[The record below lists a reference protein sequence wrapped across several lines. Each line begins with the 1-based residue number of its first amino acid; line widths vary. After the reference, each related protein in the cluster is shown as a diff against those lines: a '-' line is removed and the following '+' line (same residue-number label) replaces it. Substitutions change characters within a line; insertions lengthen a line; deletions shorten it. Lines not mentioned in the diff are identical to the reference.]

1 MMDCTDVVLH
11 VQPSSGET
19 ITDRSGD
26 NNVITLVGD
35 TTVDNSA
42 TLFGGDTI
50 NFDGAGDYLKVGDN
64 TTYSYLHDGT
74 TDYTVEC
81 WVNFSTISSGA
92 NPIIGTAGNSG
103 TVGFSLY
110 YAGISNNNNEWRAII
125 WRGSLNVAVARV
137 DIPGVP
143 ETNRWYHVAAVH
155 TNNTF
160 YFYID
165 GVLGGSDSGSN
176 YSTSSSFRELRIGA
190 FEAGSGIFI
199 YSDCQIQDIRI
210 SKKAVYTSNF
220 TPPTSLLPLCV
231 TRSSTTT
238 VIDTGSGYTSP
249 GTDVPTTGGSGTG
262 LKDPTITD
270 DGTGYQD
277 GDVVDIPGGTEPAKV
292 VITTYTQPPAGTDT
306 DSILYKIG
314 RSIKTSE
321 SLSLSAISGASIS
334 EIDGGTYQ

>member
-199 YSDCQIQDIRI
+199 YSD
-210 SKKAVYTSNF
+210 
-220 TPPTSLLPLCV
+220 
-231 TRSSTTT
+231 
-238 VIDTGSGYTSP
+238 
-249 GTDVPTTGGSGTG
+249 GGV
-262 LKDPTITD
+262 KDPTITD